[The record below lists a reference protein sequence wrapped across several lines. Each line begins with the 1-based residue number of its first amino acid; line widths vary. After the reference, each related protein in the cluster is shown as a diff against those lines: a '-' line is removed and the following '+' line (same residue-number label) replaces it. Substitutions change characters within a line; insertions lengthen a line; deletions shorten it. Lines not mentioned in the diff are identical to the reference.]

1 MKLTNQPLNS
11 VIEWIKEHTQNEKLK
26 YLCDYQTNAKRDSQ
40 EAPYTLEVCADCTE
54 SALEAAEN
62 GATRLELCANL
73 VIGGTTP
80 SLELFREIRRFI
92 EYREQLGMF
101 VVAANLLGNIL
112 IFVPYGF
119 FVSMAGR
126 TRGFFKTF
134 FYSMFLSLAVETVQ
148 LVTRVG
154 SFDVDDILLNTIG
167 GVLGYIA
174 FVLCN
179 GIRRRHNDRNRKK
192 R

>member
-1 MKLTNQPLNS
+1 MSNKRAKIIRAFGKVLFILY
-11 VIEWIKEHTQNEKLK
+11 VGFLIYFLFLAEW
-26 YLCDYQTNAKRDSQ
+26 YGR
-40 EAPYTLEVCADCTE
+40 TE
-54 SALEAAEN
+54 ISEEYRYN
-62 GATRLELCANL
+62 
-73 VIGGTTP
+73 
-80 SLELFREIRRFI
+80 LELFKEIRRFI
-92 EYREQLGMF
+92 TYREQLGTF
-101 VVAANLLGNIL
+101 VVAANLFGNIL

-134 FYSMFLSLAVETVQ
+134 FFSMFLSLVVETVQ

-167 GVLGYIA
+167 GVLGYIL
-174 FVLCN
+174 FTICN
-179 GIRRRHNDRNRKK
+179 RIRRKHHVRNRKK

>member
-1 MKLTNQPLNS
+1 MSNKRAKIIRAFGKVLFILY
-11 VIEWIKEHTQNEKLK
+11 VGFLIYFLFLAEW
-26 YLCDYQTNAKRDSQ
+26 YGR
-40 EAPYTLEVCADCTE
+40 TE
-54 SALEAAEN
+54 ISEEYRYN
-62 GATRLELCANL
+62 
-73 VIGGTTP
+73 
-80 SLELFREIRRFI
+80 LELFKEIRRFI
-92 EYREQLGMF
+92 TYREQLGTF

-134 FYSMFLSLAVETVQ
+134 FFSMFLVETVQ

-179 GIRRRHNDRNRKK
+179 GIRRKHHVRNRKK

>member
-1 MKLTNQPLNS
+1 MSNKRAKIIRAFGKVLFILY
-11 VIEWIKEHTQNEKLK
+11 VGFLIYFLFLAEW
-26 YLCDYQTNAKRDSQ
+26 YGR
-40 EAPYTLEVCADCTE
+40 TE
-54 SALEAAEN
+54 ISEEYRYN
-62 GATRLELCANL
+62 
-73 VIGGTTP
+73 
-80 SLELFREIRRFI
+80 LELFKEIRRFI
-92 EYREQLGMF
+92 TYREQLGTF

-119 FVSMAGR
+119 F
-126 TRGFFKTF
+126 
-134 FYSMFLSLAVETVQ
+134 SMFLSLAVETVQ

-179 GIRRRHNDRNRKK
+179 GIRRKHHVRNRKK